1 MYNQYDESETY
12 LICLSSEEKKAR
24 KRPMRPKIINH
35 TNKTAQI
42 ENKIVPLP
50 LPDCKAKPNS
60 KQGKAKPKNNGQ
72 LRLKIDTNLSLP

>member
-24 KRPMRPKIINH
+24 KRPIRPKIINH
-35 TNKTAQI
+35 TNNTAQI

-50 LPDCKAKPNS
+50 LPDCKANLIAN
-60 KQGKAKPKNNGQ
+60 KAKP
-72 LRLKIDTNLSLP
+72 NLITMANFD